1 MIQLPAI
8 LEAGPA
14 LRLPGQRIVLFVT
27 GARGDADLWTFEVQE
42 TTPEGL
48 LHLLRAPRKAF
59 DTRVEAWADPTR
71 GHLLV
76 RARLATPDSGDSTEL
91 QLQP

>member
-14 LRLPGQRIVLFVT
+14 LRVPGQRIVLFVT
-27 GARGDADLWTFEVQE
+27 GARGDAAPWIFEVQE
-42 TTPEGL
+42 TSAEGL
-48 LHLLRAPRKAF
+48 LHLVRAPRKPF
-59 DTRVEAWADPTR
+59 DTRVEAWADPGR

-91 QLQP
+91 RLQP